1 MWNLD
6 EKKLQEMLD
15 GFLNFQEV
23 WTLEKVKNMT
33 LEEYTNIKK
42 DNPNRDDFTFW
53 IESKLDNLGSIWG
66 GSAFKFGIYRRNDES
81 QKESS
86 SGRLYSQNYAWIAKY
101 GNNENEAFNN
111 IKEKIIQIIQASQD
125 NNLKTIEKIDFGDA
139 IKWKI
144 AFHYQD
150 VKNIKIV
157 NIFSKNVLDLI
168 SLNEFK
174 EKLKIYQI
182 HKKLLENKNLSLV
195 KMIENIAIP
204 LWNKYGMDSQNY
216 IDKMKNLFSEYLN
229 KKKLDKNTI
238 NKYIQVIENISKEFL
253 KENLYSCD
261 LFSFDQNI
269 NKLNKNEEFKLK
281 NSNGHNMYSSALNY
295 YKAFLIDYY
304 EQDIFITE
312 RVQSEESNM
321 KIIPLN
327 QILYGSPGTGKTYHT
342 IDKALEIISKEEKIQ
357 IPSEDDRINRKKIF
371 DEYVKNG
378 QIVFTTFHQSYGYEE
393 FVEGIKPMM
402 NNEANSQEIQYEI
415 KDGIFKDIC
424 NRALENYENSNLNT
438 EELREKIKLREK
450 VEKFLNRL
458 LETNEPISKTKGG
471 NFFINSFNNNT
482 IEIYSEDVERF
493 DGIFKLS
500 LSTFI
505 TLLKSNIEFN
515 SAVEMFKKVFDR
527 DYADRTHT
535 YYFNLVNKF
544 KEYEKQ
550 AVLKTEDNKIS
561 SNSLNSYIIII
572 DEINRGNV
580 SKIFGELITLI
591 EPSKRIGESEEL
603 KVTLPYSG
611 EKFGVPKN
619 VYIIGTMNT
628 ADRSITSLD
637 AALRRRFEFVEMMPD
652 PDLLKNVFICKDVE
666 NPNKDE
672 DYLGDDAKTEG
683 FAEILQNILISINKR
698 IEFLLDREKTIGH
711 AFFMSEAVKFNKD
724 NWCKSDEYEEDWY
737 VLSISKLKSIFQN
750 KIIPLL
756 QEYFYNDYA
765 LISAVL
771 NDNGMIEKCE
781 KDDKY
786 LQKIK
791 NLDNVD
797 SEKIIYNIASFDNKI
812 WNDIKTYQAIYND
825 GENQSKN
832 DKQ

>member
-1 MWNLD
+1 MI
-6 EKKLQEMLD
+6 E
-15 GFLNFQEV
+15 FLNEDRKKFKEYLIDFFHNAYNSDKLSSKDEIVNFDFLKNYGFCVKLSYGKGTISKIPWIIFIRTDTQEY
-23 WTLEKVKNMT
+23 KAS
-33 LEEYTNIKK
+33 Y
-42 DNPNRDDFTFW
+42 
-53 IESKLDNLGSIWG
+53 
-66 GSAFKFGIYRRNDES
+66 GIYVYCGIKRENGEIIVCIGESEDKTINYLAKNKVDDYNTQFNKKTYDYKNLNNDIDLIIDKIIENMQWFAKLPLNEIQDRNDLS
-81 QKESS
+81 KSNNKEIRNDGSEMS
-86 SGRLYSQNYAWIAKY
+86 N
-101 GNNENEAFNN
+101 
-111 IKEKIIQIIQASQD
+111 
-125 NNLKTIEKIDFGDA
+125 
-139 IKWKI
+139 
-144 AFHYQD
+144 
-150 VKNIKIV
+150 
-157 NIFSKNVLDLI
+157 
-168 SLNEFK
+168 
-174 EKLKIYQI
+174 
-182 HKKLLENKNLSLV
+182 KKENKNLSL
-195 KMIENIAIP
+195 
-204 LWNKYGMDSQNY
+204 
-216 IDKMKNLFSEYLN
+216 
-229 KKKLDKNTI
+229 
-238 NKYIQVIENISKEFL
+238 
-253 KENLYSCD
+253 
-261 LFSFDQNI
+261 
-269 NKLNKNEEFKLK
+269 
-281 NSNGHNMYSSALNY
+281 
-295 YKAFLIDYY
+295 
-304 EQDIFITE
+304 
-312 RVQSEESNM
+312 
-321 KIIPLN
+321 N
-327 QILYGSPGTGKTYHT
+327 QILYGPPGTGKTYHT
-342 IDKALEIISKEEKIQ
+342 IDKALEILGENLESRDRDEK
-357 IPSEDDRINRKKIF
+357 KAKF
-371 DEYVKNG
+371 DEYVKDG
-378 QIVFTTFHQSYGYEE
+378 QIVFITFHQSYGYEE
-393 FVEGIKPMM
+393 FVEGIKPMI

-591 EPSKRIGESEEL
+591 EPSKRIGEKEEL

-637 AALRRRFEFVEMMPD
+637 TALRRRFEFIEMMPD
-652 PDLLKNVFICKDVE
+652 VSKLSMDCEGINLQELLK
-666 NPNKDE
+666 
-672 DYLGDDAKTEG
+672 A
-683 FAEILQNILISINKR
+683 INTR
-698 IEFLLDREKTIGH
+698 IEYLLDREKTIGH
-711 AFFMSEAVKFNKD
+711 AFFVSVENL
-724 NWCKSDEYEEDWY
+724 ED
-737 VLSISKLKSIFQN
+737 LKKVFQN

-765 LISAVL
+765 LINAVL
-771 NDNGMIEKCE
+771 NDNGMIKEDK

-791 NLDNVD
+791 NLDSVN
-797 SEKIIYNIASFDNKI
+797 SERSIYNIASFDDKI
-812 WNDIKTYQAIYND
+812 WDKIEIYQAIYND
-825 GENQSKN
+825 EIANKLKNENE
-832 DKQ
+832 

>member
-1 MWNLD
+1 
-6 EKKLQEMLD
+6 
-15 GFLNFQEV
+15 
-23 WTLEKVKNMT
+23 
-33 LEEYTNIKK
+33 EEYTNIKK

-393 FVEGIKPMM
+393 FVEGIKPIID
-402 NNEANSQEIQYEI
+402 NDENSQEVKYDV
-415 KDGIFKDIC
+415 KDGIFKELCDKSLKNYILSMQ
-424 NRALENYENSNLNT
+424 NENEIDLDKLIFEFANYINQDFLNKGNEFPLENKVSIKKILLNFKDEYRSFSLGGSIKSPQSLTIDIIKRDYLNFKNKKILSFKDIKPKYDSQSDYQGNAIYYFMFYNKLKEFENIQN
-438 EELREKIKLREK
+438 EKFKIKK
-450 VEKFLNRL
+450 
-458 LETNEPISKTKGG
+458 
-471 NFFINSFNNNT
+471 
-482 IEIYSEDVERF
+482 EI
-493 DGIFKLS
+493 
-500 LSTFI
+500 
-505 TLLKSNIEFN
+505 LK
-515 SAVEMFKKVFDR
+515 
-527 DYADRTHT
+527 
-535 YYFNLVNKF
+535 
-544 KEYEKQ
+544 
-550 AVLKTEDNKIS
+550 
-561 SNSLNSYIIII
+561 SYIIII

-591 EPSKRIGESEEL
+591 EPSKRIGEKEEL

-611 EKFGVPKN
+611 KEFGVPKN

-637 AALRRRFEFVEMMPD
+637 TALRRRFEFIEMMPD
-652 PDLLKNVFICKDVE
+652 VSKLSIDCEGINLQELLK
-666 NPNKDE
+666 
-672 DYLGDDAKTEG
+672 A
-683 FAEILQNILISINKR
+683 INTR
-698 IEFLLDREKTIGH
+698 IEYLLDREKTIGH
-711 AFFMSEAVKFNKD
+711 AFF
-724 NWCKSDEYEEDWY
+724 
-737 VLSISKLKSIFQN
+737 ISVENLESLKKVFKN
-750 KIIPLL
+750 RIIPLL

-765 LISAVL
+765 LIDAVL
-771 NDNGMIEKCE
+771 NKNGMLEISVENKDYLKNMTEFIESDKIVYKFSDSNNWN
-781 KDDKY
+781 KDTFI
-786 LQKIK
+786 KIYK
-791 NLDNVD
+791 
-797 SEKIIYNIASFDNKI
+797 
-812 WNDIKTYQAIYND
+812 
-825 GENQSKN
+825 
-832 DKQ
+832 

>member
-1 MWNLD
+1 MI
-6 EKKLQEMLD
+6 E
-15 GFLNFQEV
+15 FLNEDRKKFKEYLIDFFHNAYNSDKLSSKDEIVNFDFLKNYGFCVKLSYGKGTISKIPWIIFIRTDTQEY
-23 WTLEKVKNMT
+23 KAS
-33 LEEYTNIKK
+33 Y
-42 DNPNRDDFTFW
+42 
-53 IESKLDNLGSIWG
+53 
-66 GSAFKFGIYRRNDES
+66 GIYVYCGIKRENGEIIVCIGESEDKTINYLAKNKVDDYNTQFNKKTYDYKNLNNDIDLIIDKIIENMQWFAKLPLNEIQDRNDLS
-81 QKESS
+81 KSNNKEIRNDGSEMS
-86 SGRLYSQNYAWIAKY
+86 N
-101 GNNENEAFNN
+101 
-111 IKEKIIQIIQASQD
+111 
-125 NNLKTIEKIDFGDA
+125 
-139 IKWKI
+139 
-144 AFHYQD
+144 
-150 VKNIKIV
+150 
-157 NIFSKNVLDLI
+157 
-168 SLNEFK
+168 
-174 EKLKIYQI
+174 
-182 HKKLLENKNLSLV
+182 KKENKNLSL
-195 KMIENIAIP
+195 
-204 LWNKYGMDSQNY
+204 
-216 IDKMKNLFSEYLN
+216 
-229 KKKLDKNTI
+229 
-238 NKYIQVIENISKEFL
+238 
-253 KENLYSCD
+253 
-261 LFSFDQNI
+261 
-269 NKLNKNEEFKLK
+269 
-281 NSNGHNMYSSALNY
+281 
-295 YKAFLIDYY
+295 
-304 EQDIFITE
+304 
-312 RVQSEESNM
+312 
-321 KIIPLN
+321 N
-327 QILYGSPGTGKTYHT
+327 QILYGPPGTGKTYHT
-342 IDKALEIISKEEKIQ
+342 IDKALEILGENLESRDRDEK
-357 IPSEDDRINRKKIF
+357 KAKF
-371 DEYVKNG
+371 DEYVKDG

-765 LISAVL
+765 
-771 NDNGMIEKCE
+771 
-781 KDDKY
+781 
-786 LQKIK
+786 
-791 NLDNVD
+791 
-797 SEKIIYNIASFDNKI
+797 
-812 WNDIKTYQAIYND
+812 
-825 GENQSKN
+825 
-832 DKQ
+832 

>member
-295 YKAFLIDYY
+295 YRAFLIDYY

-327 QILYGSPGTGKTYHT
+327 QILYGPPGTGKTYHT
-342 IDKALEIISKEEKIQ
+342 IDKALEILGENLESRDEK
-357 IPSEDDRINRKKIF
+357 KAKF
-371 DEYVKNG
+371 DEYVRKG

-393 FVEGIKPMM
+393 FVEGIKPIID
-402 NNEANSQEIQYEI
+402 NDENSQEVKYDV
-415 KDGIFKDIC
+415 KDGIFKELCDKSLKNYILSMQ
-424 NRALENYENSNLNT
+424 NENEIDLDKLIFEFANYINQDFLNKGNEFPLENKVSIKKILLNFKDEYRSFSLGGSIKSPQSLTIDIIKRDYLNFKNKKILSFKDIKPKYDSQSDYHGNAIYYFMFYNKLKEFENIQN
-438 EELREKIKLREK
+438 EKFKIKK
-450 VEKFLNRL
+450 
-458 LETNEPISKTKGG
+458 
-471 NFFINSFNNNT
+471 
-482 IEIYSEDVERF
+482 EI
-493 DGIFKLS
+493 
-500 LSTFI
+500 
-505 TLLKSNIEFN
+505 LK
-515 SAVEMFKKVFDR
+515 
-527 DYADRTHT
+527 
-535 YYFNLVNKF
+535 
-544 KEYEKQ
+544 
-550 AVLKTEDNKIS
+550 
-561 SNSLNSYIIII
+561 SYIIII

-591 EPSKRIGESEEL
+591 EPSKRIGEKEEL

-611 EKFGVPKN
+611 KEFGVPKN

-637 AALRRRFEFVEMMPD
+637 TALRRRFEFIEMMPD
-652 PDLLKNVFICKDVE
+652 VSKLSIDCEGINLQELLK
-666 NPNKDE
+666 
-672 DYLGDDAKTEG
+672 A
-683 FAEILQNILISINKR
+683 INTR
-698 IEFLLDREKTIGH
+698 IEYLLDREKTIGH
-711 AFFMSEAVKFNKD
+711 AFF
-724 NWCKSDEYEEDWY
+724 
-737 VLSISKLKSIFQN
+737 ISVENLESLKKVFKN
-750 KIIPLL
+750 RIIPLL

-765 LISAVL
+765 LINAVL
-771 NDNGMIEKCE
+771 NDNGMIFEDK

-791 NLDNVD
+791 NLDSVN
-797 SEKIIYNIASFDNKI
+797 SERSIYNIASFDDKI
-812 WNDIKTYQAIYND
+812 WDKIEIYQAIYND
-825 GENQSKN
+825 EIANKLKNENE
-832 DKQ
+832 

>member
-295 YKAFLIDYY
+295 YRAFLIDYY

-393 FVEGIKPMM
+393 FVEGIKPIID
-402 NNEANSQEIQYEI
+402 NDENSQEVKYDV
-415 KDGIFKDIC
+415 KDGIFKELCDKSLKNYILSMQ
-424 NRALENYENSNLNT
+424 NENEIDLDKLIFEFANYINQDFLNKGNEFPLENKVSIKKILLNFKDEYRSFSLGGSIKSPQSLTIDIIKRDYLNFKNKKILSFKDIKPKYDSQSDYHGNAIYYFMFYNKLKEFENIQN
-438 EELREKIKLREK
+438 EKFKIKK
-450 VEKFLNRL
+450 
-458 LETNEPISKTKGG
+458 
-471 NFFINSFNNNT
+471 
-482 IEIYSEDVERF
+482 EI
-493 DGIFKLS
+493 
-500 LSTFI
+500 
-505 TLLKSNIEFN
+505 LK
-515 SAVEMFKKVFDR
+515 
-527 DYADRTHT
+527 
-535 YYFNLVNKF
+535 
-544 KEYEKQ
+544 
-550 AVLKTEDNKIS
+550 
-561 SNSLNSYIIII
+561 SYIIII

-591 EPSKRIGESEEL
+591 EPSKRIGEKEEL

-611 EKFGVPKN
+611 KEFGVPKN

-637 AALRRRFEFVEMMPD
+637 TALRRRFEFIEMMPD
-652 PDLLKNVFICKDVE
+652 VSKLSMDCEGINLQELLK
-666 NPNKDE
+666 
-672 DYLGDDAKTEG
+672 A
-683 FAEILQNILISINKR
+683 INTR
-698 IEFLLDREKTIGH
+698 IEYLLDREKTIGH
-711 AFFMSEAVKFNKD
+711 AFFISVENL
-724 NWCKSDEYEEDWY
+724 ED
-737 VLSISKLKSIFQN
+737 LKKVFKN

-765 LISAVL
+765 LINAVL
-771 NDNGMIEKCE
+771 NDNGMIFEDK

-791 NLDNVD
+791 NLDSVN
-797 SEKIIYNIASFDNKI
+797 SERSIYNIASFDDKI
-812 WNDIKTYQAIYND
+812 WDKIEIYQAIYND
-825 GENQSKN
+825 EIANKLKN
-832 DKQ
+832 KNE

>member
-295 YKAFLIDYY
+295 YRAFLIDYY

-312 RVQSEESNM
+312 RAQSEESNM

-327 QILYGSPGTGKTYHT
+327 QILYGPPGTGKTYHT
-342 IDKALEIISKEEKIQ
+342 IDKALEILGENLESRDEK
-357 IPSEDDRINRKKIF
+357 KAKF
-371 DEYVKNG
+371 DEYVRKG

-393 FVEGIKPMM
+393 FVEGIKPIID
-402 NNEANSQEIQYEI
+402 NDENSQEVKYDV
-415 KDGIFKDIC
+415 KDGIFKELCDKSLKNYILSMQ
-424 NRALENYENSNLNT
+424 NENEIDLDKLIFEFANYINQDFLNKGNEFPLENKVSIKKILLNFKDEYRSFSLGGSIKSPQSLTIDIIKRDYLNFKNKKILSFKDIKPKYDSQSDYHGNAIYYFMFYNKLKEFENIQN
-438 EELREKIKLREK
+438 EKFKIKK
-450 VEKFLNRL
+450 
-458 LETNEPISKTKGG
+458 
-471 NFFINSFNNNT
+471 
-482 IEIYSEDVERF
+482 EI
-493 DGIFKLS
+493 
-500 LSTFI
+500 
-505 TLLKSNIEFN
+505 LK
-515 SAVEMFKKVFDR
+515 
-527 DYADRTHT
+527 
-535 YYFNLVNKF
+535 
-544 KEYEKQ
+544 
-550 AVLKTEDNKIS
+550 
-561 SNSLNSYIIII
+561 SYIIII

-591 EPSKRIGESEEL
+591 EPSKRIGEKEEL

-611 EKFGVPKN
+611 KEFGVPKN

-637 AALRRRFEFVEMMPD
+637 TALRRRFEFIEMMPD
-652 PDLLKNVFICKDVE
+652 VSKLSIDCEGINLQELLK
-666 NPNKDE
+666 
-672 DYLGDDAKTEG
+672 A
-683 FAEILQNILISINKR
+683 INTR
-698 IEFLLDREKTIGH
+698 IEYLLDREKTIGH
-711 AFFMSEAVKFNKD
+711 AFF
-724 NWCKSDEYEEDWY
+724 
-737 VLSISKLKSIFQN
+737 ISVENLESLKKVFKN
-750 KIIPLL
+750 RIIPLL

-765 LISAVL
+765 LIDAVL
-771 NDNGMIEKCE
+771 NKNGMLEISVENKDYLKNMTEFIESDKIVYKFSDSNNWN
-781 KDDKY
+781 KDTFI
-786 LQKIK
+786 KIYK
-791 NLDNVD
+791 
-797 SEKIIYNIASFDNKI
+797 
-812 WNDIKTYQAIYND
+812 
-825 GENQSKN
+825 
-832 DKQ
+832 

>member
-1 MWNLD
+1 MI
-6 EKKLQEMLD
+6 E
-15 GFLNFQEV
+15 FLNEDRKKFKEYLIDFFHNAYNSDKLSSKDEIVNFDFLKNYGFCVKLSYGKGTISKIPWIIFIRTDTQEY
-23 WTLEKVKNMT
+23 KAS
-33 LEEYTNIKK
+33 Y
-42 DNPNRDDFTFW
+42 
-53 IESKLDNLGSIWG
+53 
-66 GSAFKFGIYRRNDES
+66 GIYVYCGIKRENGEIIVCIGESEDKTINYLAKNKVDDYNTQFNKKTYDYKNLNNDIDLIIDKIIENMQWFAKLPLNEIQDRNDLS
-81 QKESS
+81 KSNNKEIRNDGSEMS
-86 SGRLYSQNYAWIAKY
+86 N
-101 GNNENEAFNN
+101 
-111 IKEKIIQIIQASQD
+111 
-125 NNLKTIEKIDFGDA
+125 
-139 IKWKI
+139 
-144 AFHYQD
+144 
-150 VKNIKIV
+150 
-157 NIFSKNVLDLI
+157 
-168 SLNEFK
+168 
-174 EKLKIYQI
+174 
-182 HKKLLENKNLSLV
+182 KKENKNLSL
-195 KMIENIAIP
+195 
-204 LWNKYGMDSQNY
+204 
-216 IDKMKNLFSEYLN
+216 
-229 KKKLDKNTI
+229 
-238 NKYIQVIENISKEFL
+238 
-253 KENLYSCD
+253 
-261 LFSFDQNI
+261 
-269 NKLNKNEEFKLK
+269 
-281 NSNGHNMYSSALNY
+281 
-295 YKAFLIDYY
+295 
-304 EQDIFITE
+304 
-312 RVQSEESNM
+312 
-321 KIIPLN
+321 N
-327 QILYGSPGTGKTYHT
+327 QILYGPPGTGKTYHT
-342 IDKALEIISKEEKIQ
+342 IDKALEILGENLESRDEK
-357 IPSEDDRINRKKIF
+357 KAKF

-424 NRALENYENSNLNT
+424 NRALENYENSNLST

-611 EKFGVPKN
+611 KKFGVPKN
-619 VYIIGTMNT
+619 VYILGTMNT

-637 AALRRRFEFVEMMPD
+637 TALRRRFEFVEMMPD

-672 DYLGDDAKTEG
+672 DYLGDGAKTEG

-724 NWCKSDEYEEDWY
+724 NWCKPDEYEEDWY

>member
-393 FVEGIKPMM
+393 FVEGIKPIID
-402 NNEANSQEIQYEI
+402 NDENSQEVKYDV
-415 KDGIFKDIC
+415 KDGIFKELCDKSLKNYILSMQ
-424 NRALENYENSNLNT
+424 NENEIDLDKLIFEFANYINQDFLNKGNEFPLENKVSIKKILLNFKDEYRSFSLGGSIKSPQSLTIDIIKRDYLNFKNKKILSFKDIKPKYDSQSDYHGNAIYYFMFYNKLKEFENIQN
-438 EELREKIKLREK
+438 EKFKIKK
-450 VEKFLNRL
+450 
-458 LETNEPISKTKGG
+458 
-471 NFFINSFNNNT
+471 
-482 IEIYSEDVERF
+482 EI
-493 DGIFKLS
+493 
-500 LSTFI
+500 
-505 TLLKSNIEFN
+505 LK
-515 SAVEMFKKVFDR
+515 
-527 DYADRTHT
+527 
-535 YYFNLVNKF
+535 
-544 KEYEKQ
+544 
-550 AVLKTEDNKIS
+550 
-561 SNSLNSYIIII
+561 SYIIII

-591 EPSKRIGESEEL
+591 EPSKRIDEKEEL

-611 EKFGVPKN
+611 KEFGVPKN

-637 AALRRRFEFVEMMPD
+637 TALRRRFEFIEMMPD
-652 PDLLKNVFICKDVE
+652 VSKLSIDCEGINLQELLK
-666 NPNKDE
+666 
-672 DYLGDDAKTEG
+672 A
-683 FAEILQNILISINKR
+683 INTR
-698 IEFLLDREKTIGH
+698 IEYLLDREKTIGH
-711 AFFMSEAVKFNKD
+711 AFF
-724 NWCKSDEYEEDWY
+724 
-737 VLSISKLKSIFQN
+737 ISVENLESLKKVFKN
-750 KIIPLL
+750 RIIPLL

-765 LISAVL
+765 LIDAVL
-771 NDNGMIEKCE
+771 NKNGMLEISVENKDYLKNMTEFIESDKIVYKFSDSNNWN
-781 KDDKY
+781 KDTFI
-786 LQKIK
+786 KIYK
-791 NLDNVD
+791 
-797 SEKIIYNIASFDNKI
+797 
-812 WNDIKTYQAIYND
+812 
-825 GENQSKN
+825 
-832 DKQ
+832 

>member
-1 MWNLD
+1 
-6 EKKLQEMLD
+6 
-15 GFLNFQEV
+15 
-23 WTLEKVKNMT
+23 
-33 LEEYTNIKK
+33 
-42 DNPNRDDFTFW
+42 
-53 IESKLDNLGSIWG
+53 
-66 GSAFKFGIYRRNDES
+66 
-81 QKESS
+81 
-86 SGRLYSQNYAWIAKY
+86 
-101 GNNENEAFNN
+101 
-111 IKEKIIQIIQASQD
+111 
-125 NNLKTIEKIDFGDA
+125 
-139 IKWKI
+139 
-144 AFHYQD
+144 
-150 VKNIKIV
+150 
-157 NIFSKNVLDLI
+157 SKNVLDLI

-393 FVEGIKPMM
+393 FVEGIKPIID
-402 NNEANSQEIQYEI
+402 NDENSQEVKYDV
-415 KDGIFKDIC
+415 KDGIFKELCDKSLKNYILSMQ
-424 NRALENYENSNLNT
+424 NENEIDLDKLIFEFANYINQDFLNKGNEFPLENKVSIKKILLNFKDEYRSFSLGGSIKSPQSLTIDIIKRDYLNFKNKKILSFKDIKPKYDSQSDYHGNAIYYFMFYNKLKEFENIQN
-438 EELREKIKLREK
+438 EKFKIKK
-450 VEKFLNRL
+450 
-458 LETNEPISKTKGG
+458 
-471 NFFINSFNNNT
+471 
-482 IEIYSEDVERF
+482 EI
-493 DGIFKLS
+493 
-500 LSTFI
+500 
-505 TLLKSNIEFN
+505 LK
-515 SAVEMFKKVFDR
+515 
-527 DYADRTHT
+527 
-535 YYFNLVNKF
+535 
-544 KEYEKQ
+544 
-550 AVLKTEDNKIS
+550 
-561 SNSLNSYIIII
+561 SYIIII

-591 EPSKRIGESEEL
+591 EPSKRIGEKEEL

-611 EKFGVPKN
+611 KEFGVPKN

-637 AALRRRFEFVEMMPD
+637 TALRRRFEFIEMMPD
-652 PDLLKNVFICKDVE
+652 VSKLSIDCEGINLQELLK
-666 NPNKDE
+666 
-672 DYLGDDAKTEG
+672 A
-683 FAEILQNILISINKR
+683 INTR
-698 IEFLLDREKTIGH
+698 IEYLLDREKTIGH
-711 AFFMSEAVKFNKD
+711 AFF
-724 NWCKSDEYEEDWY
+724 
-737 VLSISKLKSIFQN
+737 ISVENLESLKKVFKN
-750 KIIPLL
+750 RIIPLL

-765 LISAVL
+765 LIDAVL
-771 NDNGMIEKCE
+771 NKNGMLEISVENKDYLKNMTEFIESDKIVYKFSDSNNWN
-781 KDDKY
+781 KDTFI
-786 LQKIK
+786 KIYK
-791 NLDNVD
+791 
-797 SEKIIYNIASFDNKI
+797 
-812 WNDIKTYQAIYND
+812 
-825 GENQSKN
+825 
-832 DKQ
+832 

>member
-1 MWNLD
+1 MI
-6 EKKLQEMLD
+6 E
-15 GFLNFQEV
+15 FLNEDRKKFKEYLIDFFHNAYNSDKLSSKDEIVNFDFLKNYGFCVKLSYGKGTISKIPWIIFIRTDTQEY
-23 WTLEKVKNMT
+23 KAS
-33 LEEYTNIKK
+33 Y
-42 DNPNRDDFTFW
+42 
-53 IESKLDNLGSIWG
+53 
-66 GSAFKFGIYRRNDES
+66 GIYVYCGIKRENGEIIVCIGESEDKTINYLAKNKVDDYNTQFNKKTYDYKNLNNDIDLIIDKIIENMQWFAKLPLNEIQDRNDLS
-81 QKESS
+81 KSNNKEIRNDGSEMS
-86 SGRLYSQNYAWIAKY
+86 N
-101 GNNENEAFNN
+101 
-111 IKEKIIQIIQASQD
+111 
-125 NNLKTIEKIDFGDA
+125 
-139 IKWKI
+139 
-144 AFHYQD
+144 
-150 VKNIKIV
+150 
-157 NIFSKNVLDLI
+157 
-168 SLNEFK
+168 
-174 EKLKIYQI
+174 
-182 HKKLLENKNLSLV
+182 KKENKNLSL
-195 KMIENIAIP
+195 
-204 LWNKYGMDSQNY
+204 
-216 IDKMKNLFSEYLN
+216 
-229 KKKLDKNTI
+229 
-238 NKYIQVIENISKEFL
+238 
-253 KENLYSCD
+253 
-261 LFSFDQNI
+261 
-269 NKLNKNEEFKLK
+269 
-281 NSNGHNMYSSALNY
+281 
-295 YKAFLIDYY
+295 
-304 EQDIFITE
+304 
-312 RVQSEESNM
+312 
-321 KIIPLN
+321 N
-327 QILYGSPGTGKTYHT
+327 QILYGPPGTGKTYHT
-342 IDKALEIISKEEKIQ
+342 IDKALEILGENLESRDRDEK
-357 IPSEDDRINRKKIF
+357 KAKF
-371 DEYVKNG
+371 DEYVKDG
-378 QIVFTTFHQSYGYEE
+378 QIVFTTFHQSYAYEE

-424 NRALENYENSNLNT
+424 NRALENYENSNLNS

-637 AALRRRFEFVEMMPD
+637 TALRRRFEFVEMMPD

>member
-295 YKAFLIDYY
+295 YRAFLIDYY

-393 FVEGIKPMM
+393 FVEGIKPIID
-402 NNEANSQEIQYEI
+402 NDENSQEVKYDV
-415 KDGIFKDIC
+415 KDGIFKELCDKSLKNYILSMQ
-424 NRALENYENSNLNT
+424 NENEIDLDKLIFEFANYINQDFLNKGNEFPLENKVSIKKILLNFKDEYRSFSLGGSIKSPQSLTIDIIKRDYLNFKNKKILSFKDIKPKYDSQSDYHGNAIYYFMFYNKLKEFENIQN
-438 EELREKIKLREK
+438 EKFKIKK
-450 VEKFLNRL
+450 
-458 LETNEPISKTKGG
+458 
-471 NFFINSFNNNT
+471 
-482 IEIYSEDVERF
+482 EI
-493 DGIFKLS
+493 
-500 LSTFI
+500 
-505 TLLKSNIEFN
+505 LK
-515 SAVEMFKKVFDR
+515 
-527 DYADRTHT
+527 
-535 YYFNLVNKF
+535 
-544 KEYEKQ
+544 
-550 AVLKTEDNKIS
+550 
-561 SNSLNSYIIII
+561 SYIIII

-591 EPSKRIGESEEL
+591 EPSKRIGEKEEL

-611 EKFGVPKN
+611 KEFGVPKN

-637 AALRRRFEFVEMMPD
+637 TALRRRFEFVEMMPNS
-652 PDLLKNVFICKDVE
+652 DLLNNVFICKDVE
-666 NPNKDE
+666 NPNEDE

-683 FAEILQNILISINKR
+683 YAEILQNILISINKR

-711 AFFMSEAVKFNKD
+711 AFFMSEAVKFNKN
-724 NWCKSDEYEEDWY
+724 NWIKPDEYEEDWY
-737 VLSISKLKSIFQN
+737 VLSISKLKKVFQN

-765 LISAVL
+765 LINAVL
-771 NDNGMIEKCE
+771 NDNGMIFEDK

-791 NLDNVD
+791 NLDSVN
-797 SEKIIYNIASFDNKI
+797 SERSIYNIASFDDKI
-812 WNDIKTYQAIYND
+812 WDKIEIYQAIYDDRNKI
-825 GENQSKN
+825 NN
-832 DKQ
+832 DKE

>member
-1 MWNLD
+1 
-6 EKKLQEMLD
+6 MLED
-15 GFLNFQEV
+15 
-23 WTLEKVKNMT
+23 
-33 LEEYTNIKK
+33 
-42 DNPNRDDFTFW
+42 
-53 IESKLDNLGSIWG
+53 
-66 GSAFKFGIYRRNDES
+66 
-81 QKESS
+81 
-86 SGRLYSQNYAWIAKY
+86 KY
-101 GNNENEAFNN
+101 
-111 IKEKIIQIIQASQD
+111 D
-125 NNLKTIEKIDFGDA
+125 
-139 IKWKI
+139 WKI
-144 AFHYQD
+144 
-150 VKNIKIV
+150 
-157 NIFSKNVLDLI
+157 SKADQNGNVYYYFPKDED
-168 SLNEFK
+168 EFK
-174 EKLKIYQI
+174 EAVVKNGGMGVYVYQEGGLIDEFHTKSQGYRWTSPVFNYLKTMS
-182 HKKLLENKNLSLV
+182 KNG
-195 KMIENIAIP
+195 KYFYRYYKNCKFFAI
-204 LWNKYGMDSQNY
+204 
-216 IDKMKNLFSEYLN
+216 
-229 KKKLDKNTI
+229 
-238 NKYIQVIENISKEFL
+238 
-253 KENLYSCD
+253 
-261 LFSFDQNI
+261 
-269 NKLNKNEEFKLK
+269 LK
-281 NSNGHNMYSSALNY
+281 NVFS
-295 YKAFLIDYY
+295 KDDF
-304 EQDIFITE
+304 
-312 RVQSEESNM
+312 
-321 KIIPLN
+321 KIIKDGNMLKSTLLN

-342 IDKALEIISKEEKIQ
+342 IDKALEILGENLKSRDEK
-357 IPSEDDRINRKKIF
+357 KAKF

-402 NNEANSQEIQYEI
+402 SNGANSRELKYEI

-438 EELREKIKLREK
+438 EELREKIELREK

-611 EKFGVPKN
+611 KKFGVPKN
-619 VYIIGTMNT
+619 VYILGTMNT

-637 AALRRRFEFVEMMPD
+637 TALRRRFEFVEMMPD
-652 PDLLKNVFICKDVE
+652 VSKLSDNCEGVDLQKLLE
-666 NPNKDE
+666 
-672 DYLGDDAKTEG
+672 A
-683 FAEILQNILISINKR
+683 INTR
-698 IEFLLDREKTIGH
+698 IEYLLDREKTIGH
-711 AFFMSEAVKFNKD
+711 AFFIGVENL
-724 NWCKSDEYEEDWY
+724 ED
-737 VLSISKLKSIFQN
+737 LKKVFQN

-771 NDNGMIEKCE
+771 NDNGMIYKDKE
-781 KDDKY
+781 DDKY

-797 SEKIIYNIASFDNKI
+797 SDKVIYKFSDSKVWNENTFIKIY
-812 WNDIKTYQAIYND
+812 
-825 GENQSKN
+825 KN
-832 DKQ
+832 DEQ

>member
-15 GFLNFQEV
+15 GFLNFQKV

-125 NNLKTIEKIDFGDA
+125 NNLKAIEKIDFGDA

-295 YKAFLIDYY
+295 YRAFLIDYY

-342 IDKALEIISKEEKIQ
+342 IDKALEILGENLENR
-357 IPSEDDRINRKKIF
+357 DDKKAKF

-393 FVEGIKPMM
+393 FVEGIKPSL
-402 NNEANSQEIQYEI
+402 NSDENSQINYKV
-415 KDGIFKDIC
+415 KDGIFKELC
-424 NRALENYENSNLNT
+424 KKALENRDDIESFNFYINDLKEKTKEDANNPEKYFQLPNTKYSIQYRGGKTFRIKFDDMSKNHKDYPVSIDNIEKLYKTSNIDEIYNSAYVKAILNYLKSQGLKDYK
-438 EELREKIKLREK
+438 EKDEKI
-450 VEKFLNRL
+450 
-458 LETNEPISKTKGG
+458 
-471 NFFINSFNNNT
+471 
-482 IEIYSEDVERF
+482 
-493 DGIFKLS
+493 
-500 LSTFI
+500 
-505 TLLKSNIEFN
+505 
-515 SAVEMFKKVFDR
+515 
-527 DYADRTHT
+527 
-535 YYFNLVNKF
+535 NLP
-544 KEYEKQ
+544 
-550 AVLKTEDNKIS
+550 
-561 SNSLNSYIIII
+561 YIIII

-591 EPSKRIGESEEL
+591 EPSKRLGNEEAL
-603 KVTLPYSG
+603 ELTLPYSG

-637 AALRRRFEFVEMMPD
+637 TALRRRFEFVEMMPNS
-652 PDLLKNVFICKDVE
+652 DLLNNVFICKDVE
-666 NPNKDE
+666 NPNEDE

-683 FAEILQNILISINKR
+683 YAEILQNILISINKR

-711 AFFMSEAVKFNKD
+711 AFFMSEAVKFNKN
-724 NWCKSDEYEEDWY
+724 NWIKPDEYEEDWY
-737 VLSISKLKSIFQN
+737 VLSISKLKKVFQN

-765 LISAVL
+765 LINAVL
-771 NDNGMIEKCE
+771 NDNGMIFEDK

-791 NLDNVD
+791 NLDSVN
-797 SEKIIYNIASFDNKI
+797 SERSIYNIASFDDDI
-812 WNDIKTYQAIYND
+812 WNNIKIYQAIYDDRNKI
-825 GENQSKN
+825 NN
-832 DKQ
+832 DKK

>member
-1 MWNLD
+1 MKFVEFNFSNG
-6 EKKLQEMLD
+6 EKIQTQIKESNEE
-15 GFLNFQEV
+15 NFRAF
-23 WTLEKVKNMT
+23 LEKRLKNFDQYIKAT
-33 LEEYTNIKK
+33 KGIIEECKRLNIV
-42 DNPNRDDFTFW
+42 NRDDFDTFQINS
-53 IESKLDNLGSIWG
+53 IELL
-66 GSAFKFGIYRRNDES
+66 
-81 QKESS
+81 
-86 SGRLYSQNYAWIAKY
+86 
-101 GNNENEAFNN
+101 
-111 IKEKIIQIIQASQD
+111 
-125 NNLKTIEKIDFGDA
+125 
-139 IKWKI
+139 
-144 AFHYQD
+144 
-150 VKNIKIV
+150 
-157 NIFSKNVLDLI
+157 
-168 SLNEFK
+168 
-174 EKLKIYQI
+174 
-182 HKKLLENKNLSLV
+182 KKLLFELKKGLLQEYNNKSGNGCPHACINSHYLEFVKYVNAYKEYTSKDMVKYLKTRGGDKEFKVEIKNQKIEVIASVDNIIRTYSLERFLRYSVLGKIEEDSSYAKPLFEDILNNSNLSIIKLS
-195 KMIENIAIP
+195 ENEKIYKEQHFENEKI
-204 LWNKYGMDSQNY
+204 LSENQN
-216 IDKMKNLFSEYLN
+216 LS
-229 KKKLDKNTI
+229 
-238 NKYIQVIENISKEFL
+238 
-253 KENLYSCD
+253 
-261 LFSFDQNI
+261 
-269 NKLNKNEEFKLK
+269 
-281 NSNGHNMYSSALNY
+281 
-295 YKAFLIDYY
+295 
-304 EQDIFITE
+304 
-312 RVQSEESNM
+312 
-321 KIIPLN
+321 LN

-342 IDKALEIISKEEKIQ
+342 IDKALEILGENLKSRDEK
-357 IPSEDDRINRKKIF
+357 KAKF

-611 EKFGVPKN
+611 KKFGVPKN
-619 VYIIGTMNT
+619 VYILGTMNT

-637 AALRRRFEFVEMMPD
+637 TALRRRFEFVEMIPD
-652 PDLLKNVFICKDVE
+652 VSKLSDNCEGVDLQKLLE
-666 NPNKDE
+666 
-672 DYLGDDAKTEG
+672 A
-683 FAEILQNILISINKR
+683 INTR
-698 IEFLLDREKTIGH
+698 IEYLLDREKTIGH
-711 AFFMSEAVKFNKD
+711 AFFIGVENL
-724 NWCKSDEYEEDWY
+724 ED
-737 VLSISKLKSIFQN
+737 LKKVFQN

>member
-393 FVEGIKPMM
+393 FVEGIKPIID
-402 NNEANSQEIQYEI
+402 NDENSQEVKYDV
-415 KDGIFKDIC
+415 KDGIFKELCDKSLKNYILSMQ
-424 NRALENYENSNLNT
+424 NENEIDLDKLIFEFANYINQDFLNKGNEFPLENKVSIKKILLNFKDEYRSFSLGGSIKSPQSLTIDIIKRDYLNFKNKKILSFKDIKPKYDSQSDYHGNAIYYFMFYNKLKEFENIQN
-438 EELREKIKLREK
+438 EKFKIKK
-450 VEKFLNRL
+450 
-458 LETNEPISKTKGG
+458 
-471 NFFINSFNNNT
+471 
-482 IEIYSEDVERF
+482 EI
-493 DGIFKLS
+493 
-500 LSTFI
+500 
-505 TLLKSNIEFN
+505 LK
-515 SAVEMFKKVFDR
+515 
-527 DYADRTHT
+527 
-535 YYFNLVNKF
+535 
-544 KEYEKQ
+544 
-550 AVLKTEDNKIS
+550 
-561 SNSLNSYIIII
+561 SYIIII

-591 EPSKRIGESEEL
+591 EPSKRIGEKEEL

-611 EKFGVPKN
+611 KEFGVPKN

-637 AALRRRFEFVEMMPD
+637 TALRRRFEFIEMMPD
-652 PDLLKNVFICKDVE
+652 VSKLSIDCEGINLQELLK
-666 NPNKDE
+666 
-672 DYLGDDAKTEG
+672 A
-683 FAEILQNILISINKR
+683 INTR
-698 IEFLLDREKTIGH
+698 IEYLLDREKTIGH
-711 AFFMSEAVKFNKD
+711 AFF
-724 NWCKSDEYEEDWY
+724 
-737 VLSISKLKSIFQN
+737 ISVENLESLKKVFKN
-750 KIIPLL
+750 RIIPLL

-765 LISAVL
+765 LIDAVL
-771 NDNGMIEKCE
+771 NKNGMLEISVENKDYLKNMTEFIESDKIVYKFSDSNNWN
-781 KDDKY
+781 KDTFI
-786 LQKIK
+786 KIYK
-791 NLDNVD
+791 
-797 SEKIIYNIASFDNKI
+797 
-812 WNDIKTYQAIYND
+812 
-825 GENQSKN
+825 
-832 DKQ
+832 

>member
-1 MWNLD
+1 MI
-6 EKKLQEMLD
+6 E
-15 GFLNFQEV
+15 FLNEDRKKFKEYLIDFFHNAYNSDKLSSKDEIVNFDFLKNYGFCVKLSYGKGTISKIPWIIFIRTDTQEY
-23 WTLEKVKNMT
+23 KAS
-33 LEEYTNIKK
+33 Y
-42 DNPNRDDFTFW
+42 
-53 IESKLDNLGSIWG
+53 
-66 GSAFKFGIYRRNDES
+66 GIYVYCGIKRENGEIIVCIGESEDKTINYLAKNKVDDYNTQFNKKTYDYKNLNNDIDLIIDKIIENMQWFAKLPLNEIQDRNDLS
-81 QKESS
+81 KSNNKEIRNDGSEMS
-86 SGRLYSQNYAWIAKY
+86 N
-101 GNNENEAFNN
+101 
-111 IKEKIIQIIQASQD
+111 
-125 NNLKTIEKIDFGDA
+125 
-139 IKWKI
+139 
-144 AFHYQD
+144 
-150 VKNIKIV
+150 
-157 NIFSKNVLDLI
+157 
-168 SLNEFK
+168 
-174 EKLKIYQI
+174 
-182 HKKLLENKNLSLV
+182 KKENKNLSL
-195 KMIENIAIP
+195 
-204 LWNKYGMDSQNY
+204 
-216 IDKMKNLFSEYLN
+216 
-229 KKKLDKNTI
+229 
-238 NKYIQVIENISKEFL
+238 
-253 KENLYSCD
+253 
-261 LFSFDQNI
+261 
-269 NKLNKNEEFKLK
+269 
-281 NSNGHNMYSSALNY
+281 
-295 YKAFLIDYY
+295 
-304 EQDIFITE
+304 
-312 RVQSEESNM
+312 
-321 KIIPLN
+321 N
-327 QILYGSPGTGKTYHT
+327 QILYGPPGTGKTYHT
-342 IDKALEIISKEEKIQ
+342 IDKALEILGENLESRDRDEK
-357 IPSEDDRINRKKIF
+357 KAKF
-371 DEYVKNG
+371 DEYVKDG
-378 QIVFTTFHQSYGYEE
+378 QIVFITFHQSYGYEE
-393 FVEGIKPMM
+393 FVEGIKPMI

-591 EPSKRIGESEEL
+591 EPSKRIGEKEEL

-611 EKFGVPKN
+611 KKFGVPKN
-619 VYIIGTMNT
+619 VYILGTMNT

-637 AALRRRFEFVEMMPD
+637 TALRRRFEFVEMMPD

-724 NWCKSDEYEEDWY
+724 NWCKPDEYEEDWY

>member
-295 YKAFLIDYY
+295 YRAFLIDYY

-327 QILYGSPGTGKTYHT
+327 QILYGPPGTGKTYHT
-342 IDKALEIISKEEKIQ
+342 IDKALEILGENLESRDEK
-357 IPSEDDRINRKKIF
+357 KAKF

-393 FVEGIKPMM
+393 FVEGIKPSL
-402 NNEANSQEIQYEI
+402 NSDENSQINYKV
-415 KDGIFKDIC
+415 KDGIFKELC
-424 NRALENYENSNLNT
+424 KKALENRDDIESFNFYINDLKEKTKEDANNPEKYFQLPNTKYSIQYRGGKTFRIKFDDMSKNHKDYPVSIDNIEKLYKTSNIDEIYNSAYVKAILNYLKSQGLKDYK
-438 EELREKIKLREK
+438 EKDEKI
-450 VEKFLNRL
+450 
-458 LETNEPISKTKGG
+458 
-471 NFFINSFNNNT
+471 
-482 IEIYSEDVERF
+482 
-493 DGIFKLS
+493 
-500 LSTFI
+500 
-505 TLLKSNIEFN
+505 
-515 SAVEMFKKVFDR
+515 
-527 DYADRTHT
+527 
-535 YYFNLVNKF
+535 NLP
-544 KEYEKQ
+544 
-550 AVLKTEDNKIS
+550 
-561 SNSLNSYIIII
+561 YIIII

-591 EPSKRIGESEEL
+591 EPSKRLGNEEAL
-603 KVTLPYSG
+603 ELTLPYSG

-637 AALRRRFEFVEMMPD
+637 TALRRRFEFVEMMPNS
-652 PDLLKNVFICKDVE
+652 DLLNNVFICKDVE
-666 NPNKDE
+666 NPNEDE

-683 FAEILQNILISINKR
+683 YAEILQNILISINKR

-711 AFFMSEAVKFNKD
+711 AFFMSEAVKFNKN
-724 NWCKSDEYEEDWY
+724 NWIKPDEYEEDWY
-737 VLSISKLKSIFQN
+737 VLSISKLKKVFQN

-765 LISAVL
+765 LINEVL
-771 NDNGMIEKCE
+771 NDNGMIFEDK

-791 NLDNVD
+791 NLDSVN
-797 SEKIIYNIASFDNKI
+797 SERSIYNIASFDDKI
-812 WNDIKTYQAIYND
+812 WDKIEIYQAIYND
-825 GENQSKN
+825 EIANKL
-832 DKQ
+832 KKRK

>member
-1 MWNLD
+1 MTKIFSENNKKEIQDIFKKMIDLAMKFYNDRNSTFKDDIEDIQNFFESYEWKLYTGLQTLQKD
-6 EKKLQEMLD
+6 EYK
-15 GFLNFQEV
+15 GFALYKEI
-23 WTLEKVKNMT
+23 EE
-33 LEEYTNIKK
+33 EEYIKFKKGRSAWHGIYIWFGVSRDDIYMRIVTKEEEKCNALLKIQK
-42 DNPNRDDFTFW
+42 DNILDY
-53 IESKLDNLGSIWG
+53 KL
-66 GSAFKFGIYRRNDES
+66 E
-81 QKESS
+81 
-86 SGRLYSQNYAWIAKY
+86 
-101 GNNENEAFNN
+101 
-111 IKEKIIQIIQASQD
+111 
-125 NNLKTIEKIDFGDA
+125 EKIDKFEE
-139 IKWKI
+139 IKDRL
-144 AFHYQD
+144 FD
-150 VKNIKIV
+150 VFLYLSNYI
-157 NIFSKNVLDLI
+157 N
-168 SLNEFK
+168 
-174 EKLKIYQI
+174 
-182 HKKLLENKNLSLV
+182 NLS
-195 KMIENIAIP
+195 KDDFKIIKDYNM
-204 LWNKYGMDSQNY
+204 
-216 IDKMKNLFSEYLN
+216 MKN
-229 KKKLDKNTI
+229 NT
-238 NKYIQVIENISKEFL
+238 
-253 KENLYSCD
+253 
-261 LFSFDQNI
+261 
-269 NKLNKNEEFKLK
+269 
-281 NSNGHNMYSSALNY
+281 
-295 YKAFLIDYY
+295 
-304 EQDIFITE
+304 
-312 RVQSEESNM
+312 
-321 KIIPLN
+321 PLN

-342 IDKALEIISKEEKIQ
+342 IDKALEILGENLESRDEK
-357 IPSEDDRINRKKIF
+357 KAKF

-393 FVEGIKPMM
+393 FVEGIKPRIDSK
-402 NNEANSQEIQYEI
+402 ENSKEIEYEI
-415 KDGIFKDIC
+415 KDGIFKELC
-424 NRALENYENSNLNT
+424 EKALDNYENSILNAD
-438 EELREKIKLREK
+438 ELNKKIELKEK
-450 VEKFLNRL
+450 VENFLNWL
-458 LETNEPISKTKGG
+458 LETNEPIGKTKGG
-471 NFFINSFNNNT
+471 NFFVVEIDNKT
-482 IEIYSEDVERF
+482 IVIYSEGVERF
-493 DGIFKLS
+493 DGIFNLNLS
-500 LSTFI
+500 IFME
-505 TLLKSNIEFN
+505 LLKCKDEFN
-515 SAVEMFKKVFDR
+515 NATEMFKKVFNR

-535 YYFNLVNKF
+535 YYFNLVKKF
-544 KEYEKQ
+544 KAYEEKQ
-550 AVLKTEDNKIS
+550 LTAKIENNKNND
-561 SNSLNSYIIII
+561 NSLKPYIIII
-572 DEINRGNV
+572 DEINRGNL

-611 EKFGVPKN
+611 KKFGVPKN
-619 VYIIGTMNT
+619 VYILGTMNT

-637 AALRRRFEFVEMMPD
+637 TALRRRFEFVEMMPD

-724 NWCKSDEYEEDWY
+724 NWCKPDEYEEDWY

>member
-15 GFLNFQEV
+15 GFLNFQKV

-125 NNLKTIEKIDFGDA
+125 NNLKAIEKIDFGDA

-295 YKAFLIDYY
+295 YRAFLIDYY

-342 IDKALEIISKEEKIQ
+342 IDKALEILGENLENR
-357 IPSEDDRINRKKIF
+357 DDKKAKF

-393 FVEGIKPMM
+393 FVEGIKPSL
-402 NNEANSQEIQYEI
+402 NSDENSQINYKV
-415 KDGIFKDIC
+415 KDGIFKELC
-424 NRALENYENSNLNT
+424 KKALENRDDIESFNFYINDLKEKTKEDANNPEKYFQLPNTKYSIQYRGGKTFRIKFDDMSKNHKDYPVSIDNIEKLYKTSNIDEIYNSAYVKAILNYLKSQGL
-438 EELREKIKLREK
+438 EDYKEKDEK
-450 VEKFLNRL
+450 V
-458 LETNEPISKTKGG
+458 
-471 NFFINSFNNNT
+471 
-482 IEIYSEDVERF
+482 
-493 DGIFKLS
+493 
-500 LSTFI
+500 
-505 TLLKSNIEFN
+505 
-515 SAVEMFKKVFDR
+515 
-527 DYADRTHT
+527 
-535 YYFNLVNKF
+535 NLP
-544 KEYEKQ
+544 
-550 AVLKTEDNKIS
+550 
-561 SNSLNSYIIII
+561 YIIII

-591 EPSKRIGESEEL
+591 EPSKRIGEKEEL
-603 KVTLPYSG
+603 KVKLPYSG
-611 EKFGVPKN
+611 EEFGVPKN

-628 ADRSITSLD
+628 VDRSITSLD
-637 AALRRRFEFVEMMPD
+637 TALRRRFEFIEMMPD
-652 PDLLKNVFICKDVE
+652 VSKLSMDCEGINLQELLK
-666 NPNKDE
+666 
-672 DYLGDDAKTEG
+672 A
-683 FAEILQNILISINKR
+683 INTR
-698 IEFLLDREKTIGH
+698 IEYLLDREKTIGH
-711 AFFMSEAVKFNKD
+711 AFFIGVENLND
-724 NWCKSDEYEEDWY
+724 
-737 VLSISKLKSIFQN
+737 LKKVFKN

-765 LISAVL
+765 LIDAVL
-771 NDNGMIEKCE
+771 NKNGMLEISVENKDYLKNMTEFIESDKVVYKFSDSNNWS
-781 KDDKY
+781 KDTFI
-786 LQKIK
+786 KIY
-791 NLDNVD
+791 
-797 SEKIIYNIASFDNKI
+797 E
-812 WNDIKTYQAIYND
+812 
-825 GENQSKN
+825 
-832 DKQ
+832 